1 MCSNVG
7 TTKTSAFFDFLHLM
21 VLARGDPFFIF
32 ALWLGFLHSVWFW
45 SVTVVVPFAFV
56 KSLYLVLTSQIRI
69 MCGLGLWAPDFL
81 YWQLCLVSP
90 IPVLELMH
98 WSFSTGGDLFFL
110 RCRYHFVSAK
120 VASLSIRLF
129 FLRVDCGFSV
139 NGMHITPYLV

>member
-56 KSLYLVLTSQIRI
+56 KSLSSSHFSDKNHVWSWSLSSRFSLLAALF
-69 MCGLGLWAPDFL
+69 GLSHPSVGADALIIFDWGRP
-81 YWQLCLVSP
+81 
-90 IPVLELMH
+90 
-98 WSFSTGGDLFFL
+98 FFL